1 MVCNPYPLPVIH
13 ENEKNN
19 DYSLTVL
26 SFTHDIS
33 ASKNPMSTPA
43 KSTPSPLSRDEFER
57 LMWALHFWNYD
68 RQNGSQDIEFL
79 KRALP
84 HGLGLRD
91 VMVRACFNSSTDVRL
106 GTIVSFL
113 EDCYAEKPETGF
125 FRRFSVVDSHG
136 EDGMETEDAFGQLKS
151 DGRLSAVEEMMILR
165 NALSGRFLAGRGVG
179 KDLGPT
185 CKQWYF
191 RETTLTPV
199 VLGQWLGSQVG
210 QGFSADFRH
219 ALYRS
224 EVTSLDE
231 YCLESFGAEIDAFL
245 DQLGSRQARRLS
257 SFLPPTNQPWRHYDL
272 RWLILNPQTSPDEMT
287 DLIHLAS
294 ADDLDGQNRYQLWR
308 NLVAQA
314 HPATQIDE
322 WTRTF
327 QPPEADRGYWLWVL
341 AEHHPCSE
349 RALSAFRELMEP
361 EHREKYASLALRGC
375 LSRQKGLSQE
385 EKQSLILQ
393 ELRASQEKDMD
404 SIWRFLVKQTEIPE
418 EVVDEIMKK
427 IAEKAD
433 FTSSDWAMVAV
444 MKRLLEMGVQSQLLL
459 DQCTAASSNG
469 LFHAPWQRTGPF
481 LLRWAKVE
489 PTAEVLKQLLS
500 ELDAENHAGSHQQ
513 LLISFAVRI
522 GPAWTAEK
530 FDAAIEAING
540 CGLSDSISHSLRY
553 NLFNEIAFYLRH
565 QPEAQEWLISRTERT
580 YQTELLRGYFRQVSH
595 DYQWDSTEDARQQTL
610 REVNAGKPHWCWAI
624 ALAFWHGEKPET
636 KAFLTLTASRAIG
649 TLGTYEAQQI
659 KRAARKALILRW
671 PTDPDV
677 QELLLQTLT
686 SPTEEGEDDLLNEA
700 AYLGSLFFTDA
711 QRWHALLKMNAKR
724 SEGCLFEYLVSCLSS
739 GRQTEALEF
748 IHELLRDR
756 AFWMNQK
763 RWHESIPEMILQ
775 LVGPRWDFVSDVKAL
790 TAAVESPS
798 LQRELVK
805 FLKRVMPKSLGGSLE
820 HEIAQIRL
828 EAVRAVEISTEIP
841 VDLREMLTHDP
852 SREVRCAVAEKLARH
867 QPAYSL
873 NFAEISPLL
882 NVEDALT
889 TSILN
894 LWCETR
900 PESWSE
906 VLADYEAPECS
917 PRTSYAKALAHYYPS
932 VPQVQ
937 EALWLR
943 LMGDGSRQECSAI
956 INEWSAQEEISQLTE
971 YTMKSLLWHEKLDA
985 HASSACAEQL
995 VKKLGAAATLSLFT
1009 SWHEEAKEA
1018 DQGSLRITIANLVAC
1033 LPTAE
1038 DFSEQS
1044 PLALQVTAW
1053 LTSALEKA
1061 SPGNEYRSVHSALL
1075 MSFFQ
1080 NTPSP
1085 KRRSNP
1091 VYAAAQNA
1099 LMAFYST
1106 PTAAQPG

>member
-1 MVCNPYPLPVIH
+1 MN
-13 ENEKNN
+13 
-19 DYSLTVL
+19 T
-26 SFTHDIS
+26 T
-33 ASKNPMSTPA
+33 A
-43 KSTPSPLSRDEFER
+43 KTTASPLSKTEYER
-57 LMWALHFWNYD
+57 LLWALHFERFNSRD
-68 RQNGSQDIEFL
+68 DAKDLNFL
-79 KRALP
+79 KRATY
-84 HGLGLRD
+84 HGPALKDALI
-91 VMVRACFNSSTDVRL
+91 RACFNGSTDVRM
-106 GTIVSFL
+106 GTIIRFL
-113 EDCYAEKPETGF
+113 ADQAAEKPETGF
-125 FRRFSVVDSHG
+125 FRRWSVMDSHG
-136 EDGMETEDAFGQLKS
+136 EDGMETQNVLRRLKRDGQL
-151 DGRLSAVEEMMILR
+151 
-165 NALSGRFLAGRGVG
+165 NALEEKVILHNALAGRSIGGRFVG

-185 CKQWYF
+185 CQEWYF
-191 RETTLTPV
+191 RDATLTPIF
-199 VLGQWLGSQVG
+199 LGQWLGSQLG
-210 QGFSADFRH
+210 SGISADFRH

-224 EVTSLDE
+224 EVTNLDE
-231 YCLESFGAEIDAFL
+231 YCLESFVEEFDGLLAQFS
-245 DQLGSRQARRLS
+245 SRQERRLTC
-257 SFLPPTNQPWRHYDL
+257 FLPPPNQPWWHYDL
-272 RWLILNPQTSPDEMT
+272 EWMLMNPQATPDEIA

-294 ADDLDGQNRYQLWR
+294 ADDLHGLNRYQLWR

-314 HPATQIDE
+314 HPTTQIDK
-322 WTRTF
+322 WTRNF
-327 QPPEADRGYWLWVL
+327 QPPEAHRGYWLWVL

-349 RALSAFRELMEP
+349 RALSAFRELMES
-361 EHREKYASLALRGC
+361 EHRETYGSQALRGC
-375 LSRQKGLSQE
+375 LSRQKGLSQD

-393 ELRASQEKDMD
+393 GLRASQEKEMI
-404 SIWRFLVKQTEIPE
+404 SIWQFLADQTELTE
-418 EVVDEIMKK
+418 EILDEIMKK

-433 FTSSDWAMVAV
+433 FTSNDWAMLGV
-444 MKRLLEMGVQSQLLL
+444 MERLLEMGVHSQLLL
-459 DQCTAASSNG
+459 DQCTAAASKG
-469 LFHAPWQRTGPF
+469 LFQAPWQRTGPF
-481 LLRWAKVE
+481 LLRWAREE
-489 PTAEVLKQLLS
+489 PTAEVLKQFLC
-500 ELDAENHAGSHQQ
+500 EIDAENHAGSHQQ
-513 LLISFAVRI
+513 LVISFAVSI
-522 GPAWTAEK
+522 GKAWTAEK
-530 FDAAIEAING
+530 FVAAIEAING
-540 CGLSDSISHSLRY
+540 CGLSDSISHSLRCG
-553 NLFNEIAFYLRH
+553 LFNEIAFYLRH

-763 RWHESIPEMILQ
+763 RWHESIPDMILQ

-1061 SPGNEYRSVHSALL
+1061 SPGNEYLRMHSALL

-1080 NTPSP
+1080 KTPSP

-1091 VYAAAQNA
+1091 VYVAAQNA
-1099 LMAFYST
+1099 LMAHYST